1 MVGKKGSKTAFKP
14 DVKAATFRTHS
25 SLVPSA
31 SVAFS
36 PLRSEHQLVT
46 SSSISLSQ
54 CWKSQRRSQKEP
66 WGPSLPDR

>member
-1 MVGKKGSKTAFKP
+1 MVGKKGSKTPFKL

-25 SLVPSA
+25 SLVPLA

-36 PLRSEHQLVT
+36 PRRSEHQLMT
-46 SSSISLSQ
+46 SPSISLSQ